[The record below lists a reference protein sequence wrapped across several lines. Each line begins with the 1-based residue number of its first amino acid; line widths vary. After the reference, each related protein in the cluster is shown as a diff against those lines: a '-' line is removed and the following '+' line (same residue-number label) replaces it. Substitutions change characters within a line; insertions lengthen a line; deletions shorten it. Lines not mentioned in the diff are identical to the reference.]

1 MRWAFLPYRRYFE
14 FRGRSRR
21 IEFWAFFLWWLI
33 ALIVLG
39 LVEDLVGVNGLAGGR
54 LLILLFMLGSFIPG
68 LAVTVRRL
76 HDANRTGWWAL
87 LPFTT
92 FFLAFAAVA
101 FGVEED
107 ERVSITIG
115 TAAVLCPLALLVM
128 LAWKGTRGPNRFG
141 EDPDN
146 PDIDLEAVFG

>member
-1 MRWAFLPYRRYFE
+1 MRWALLPYRRYFE

-33 ALIVLG
+33 ASIVLRLIEG
-39 LVEDLVGVNGLAGGR
+39 LFGLDALAAGL

-115 TAAVLCPLALLVM
+115 TAVVLCPLALLVM